1 MEFWGQLLAA
11 VGGALGITLIIMRMC
26 KSFIVKWVET
36 SIATT
41 AEKSLAKYSDTL
53 NRHTKA
59 YEMILEKEFTFFEC
73 ANKFTSAV
81 FLGNE
86 DAQHHLGLRKS
97 KQVNFK
103 LAEHQIKTIL
113 KKTVE
118 FKRDILL
125 ANPYLPMS
133 ISAAAS
139 ALIDF
144 MDGEYVQAVEEILSD
159 HDKLDE
165 NAKTKFNSIDSHLM
179 YHCAFLNAKISDRV
193 KELCE

>member
-1 MEFWGQLLAA
+1 MEFLGQLLAA
-11 VGGALGITLIIMRMC
+11 VGGALGIALILMGMG
-26 KSFIVKWVET
+26 KNFIVKWVET
-36 SIATT
+36 SIEAT

-53 NRHTKA
+53 DRHTKA
-59 YEMILEKEFTFFEC
+59 YDMILQKEFTFFEC
-73 ANKFTSAV
+73 ASKFTSAV